1 MKFSYF
7 KFPLSVKSDFFGDF
21 IYKPIIPIELKF
33 KNNSINYL
41 ALIDSGADLS
51 IIDAEAGEYLGIDVK
66 NGKEEYF
73 GGVQEAGLAVAY
85 LHDVQIGIGDF
96 RKKVTVGF
104 SYDIAEH
111 GYGIFGQKGFFDL
124 FIVKF
129 DFLKTEIELKPRF
142 FD

>member
-73 GGVQEAGLAVAY
+73 GVGSALVVPQSSGDREAPGLRREKDVQKHYMLFKLRARFEHALAV
-85 LHDVQIGIGDF
+85 LGV
-96 RKKVTVGF
+96 
-104 SYDIAEH
+104 
-111 GYGIFGQKGFFDL
+111 
-124 FIVKF
+124 
-129 DFLKTEIELKPRF
+129 
-142 FD
+142 